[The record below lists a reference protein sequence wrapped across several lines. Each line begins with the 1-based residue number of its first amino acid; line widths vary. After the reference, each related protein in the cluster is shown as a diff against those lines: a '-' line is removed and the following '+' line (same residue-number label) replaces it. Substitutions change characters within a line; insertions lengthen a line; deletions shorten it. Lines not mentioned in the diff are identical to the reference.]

1 MFTTTHGVSGRMRVI
16 LSLLACVLICS
27 CAYLP
32 SVKDKL
38 EVRPL
43 NITTC
48 EPVSKPK
55 LPCGWLTG
63 EVGAMRN
70 FEVTAGWGKFRKV
83 VGSENAKRLLSEET
97 RRIFSRFA
105 VDHVVDLGYCE
116 NAVWVPHD
124 HDLLSSEGSG
134 DKRVH
139 VRCE

>member
-16 LSLLACVLICS
+16 LSLIACVLICS

-63 EVGAMRN
+63 AVGAMRN
-70 FEVTAGWGKFRKV
+70 FEVTAGWGKFREV

-134 DKRVH
+134 DKSVH
-139 VRCE
+139 VRCK